1 MYTLPPFFKYS
12 AATSAVRCQQTML
25 CQSVRSFH
33 SPLCLSLKLSLV
45 AMLNLVTAVPCGVY
59 LSSGSLPSVPIR
71 MTLLTLFAMGEGS
84 PLLGLCDA
92 QYIRGAGRAE
102 SRECG
107 IVNCGTS
114 GRA

>member
-1 MYTLPPFFKYS
+1 MYTFRPFFRYS

-25 CQSVRSFH
+25 CHSVRSFP

-71 MTLLTLFAMGEGS
+71 MTLLTLFAMVGGS
-84 PLLGLCDA
+84 FAFDFGSSIYQREVTCD
-92 QYIRGAGRAE
+92 
-102 SRECG
+102 
-107 IVNCGTS
+107 TS
-114 GRA
+114 DT